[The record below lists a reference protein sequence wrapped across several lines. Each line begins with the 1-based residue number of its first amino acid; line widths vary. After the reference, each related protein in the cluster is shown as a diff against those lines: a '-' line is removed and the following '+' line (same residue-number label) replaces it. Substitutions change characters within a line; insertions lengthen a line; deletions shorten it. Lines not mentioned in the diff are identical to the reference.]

1 MNAGVAELVD
11 AVDSKSIVLTDVL
24 VRFQSSVH
32 NKRPTFLVGLLLCT
46 LLSAVF
52 KSKTSTKQNL
62 ESLIICVENFS

>member
-32 NKRPTFLVGLLLCT
+32 NKKPTKKVGFLLCT
-46 LLSAVF
+46 LLSSIF
-52 KSKTSTKQNL
+52 KSKASTK
-62 ESLIICVENFS
+62 